1 MKKSRVFLG
10 SLIVTGMLAASAVSA
25 QPHDDHGR
33 GNHGKGDQDHGRG
46 HGPEHMPPGHGPDGP
61 GASAY
66 APGHW
71 RKGDRLPPEY
81 RDRQYVIDDWRA
93 YRLAPPPRGY
103 YWLGVGGDYL
113 LVQISSGIVLRVGP

>member
-1 MKKSRVFLG
+1 MKKSGVLLA
-10 SLIVTGMLAASAVSA
+10 SLMVTGMLASSPAIA
-25 QPHDDHGR
+25 QPPHDSPGKD
-33 GNHGKGDQDHGRG
+33 NHGQGSKK
-46 HGPEHMPPGHGPDGP
+46 HGPKQVPPGHDSEGP
-61 GASAY
+61 GNSAN

-103 YWLGVGGDYL
+103 SWVGVGGDYL
-113 LVQISSGIVLRVGP
+113 MVQISSGLILRVGP